1 MAAEEQTAD
10 VRRGVSSLRRSS
22 QWLSADFSVSKKK
35 LSTKS
40 SRKVKP
46 QKPKGDI

>member
-22 QWLSADFSVSKKK
+22 QWLSADFSVLKK

-46 QKPKGDI
+46 QKPKEDI